1 MNPYHGRINGINGA
15 DAALDLVHEIGYKI
29 ARRANV
35 KILQG
40 VELPSTMTAAV
51 LTGRGGPEV
60 LQVRHDVAVPTV
72 GDGEVLIRVA
82 ACGMNNTDINTRVGW
97 YSKSVTGATTG
108 GGFDEA
114 QADDATWG
122 GSGLTYPRI
131 QGADPSGRV
140 VAVGDDVD
148 ASILGRR
155 AMVDP
160 WIRPADD
167 PTDRSRA
174 GYFGSETDGGF
185 AQYCKA
191 PARNVLVH
199 DSELSDIELASFP
212 CSWSTAEHMLQR
224 VDLSAGQSI
233 AVTGAS
239 GGVGTALIALA
250 KRRGASVVA
259 IAGGSKQH
267 QVEAVGVDAFVDR
280 SADDVH
286 GAAQEA
292 NGGPFNVIADVV
304 GGDGMGAWL
313 DTLKRGGRYVTA
325 GAIAGPMV
333 EIDLRTL
340 YLNDLEMYGATV
352 FQPQVF
358 ADLLGYITRGEIK
371 PVVGPTFPLEE
382 IHAAQEAFTAKAHV
396 GTMVLTID

>member
-1 MNPYHGRINGINGA
+1 MVLTLLIDQLQGLY
-15 DAALDLVHEIGYKI
+15 
-29 ARRANV
+29 V
-35 KILQG
+35 KIQDG
-40 VELPSTMTAAV
+40 IELPTTMTAAV

-60 LQVRHDVAVPTV
+60 LEVRHDVAVPTPA
-72 GDGEVLIRVA
+72 DDEVLIRVA

-97 YSKSVTGATTG
+97 YSKSVTGATAAD
-108 GGFDEA
+108 GFDEA
-114 QADDATWG
+114 EADDATWG

-131 QGADPSGRV
+131 QGADPSGRI

-148 ASILGRR
+148 ASMLGRR

-160 WIRPADD
+160 WIRPVDD

-174 GYFGSETDGGF
+174 GYFGSEMDGGF
-185 AQYCKA
+185 AQFCVA

-199 DSELSDIELASFP
+199 NSDLSDVELASFP

-224 VDLSAGQSI
+224 VDLSAGQSV

-250 KRRGASVVA
+250 KRRGARVVA
-259 IAGGSKQH
+259 IAGGSKRAA
-267 QVEAVGVDAFVDR
+267 VESLGPDAFVDR
-280 SADDVH
+280 SDDDLY
-286 GAAQEA
+286 GAAEAA
-292 NGGPFNVIADVV
+292 NGGPFNVVADVV

-313 DTLKRGGRYVTA
+313 DSLKRGGRYVTA

-340 YLNDLEMYGATV
+340 YLNDLELYGATV
-352 FQPQVF
+352 FQQSVF
-358 ADLLGYITRGEIK
+358 SDLLGYITGGEIQ
-371 PVVGPTFPLEE
+371 PVVGPVFPLEE
-382 IHAAQEAFTAKAHV
+382 IHKAQEVFVAKQHV
-396 GTMVLTID
+396 GTMVLTVS